1 MRIFLKVVSLLF
13 LSLSFQCLHASAI
26 SVEPMIADLNY
37 ENRFQ
42 DIMVHNVG
50 SDTAYVELQ
59 IYRLD
64 NPGLPTQK
72 FVTLEDNPLQLGLI
86 ATPSKLIV
94 PAGQTRIVR
103 ALYLGPP
110 PTSDIVYQ
118 VVIKPVTGQLVALAS
133 PSSKVTTGVQ
143 MIIAYGV
150 TLYMRPI
157 NLDYTITAVRKG
169 TALTLTNKGNTTV
182 VVGECQQCTDKDQ
195 KKCSIISNLGKTFY
209 PGNTWDFTLPTDAP
223 LTCREEVKQYEYYPL
238 TIQ

>member
-1 MRIFLKVVSLLF
+1 MRIFFKVVSVMF
-13 LSLSFQCLHASAI
+13 LSLFFQCLHASAI

-42 DIMVHNVG
+42 DIMVQNVG

-72 FVTLEDNPLQLGLI
+72 FVALEDNPLQVGLI

-94 PAGQTRIVR
+94 PANQTRIVR
-103 ALYLGPP
+103 ALYLGAP

-143 MIIAYGV
+143 VIIAYGV
-150 TLYMRPI
+150 TLYVRPVK
-157 NLDYTITAVRKG
+157 LDHTIKAVRTG
-169 TALTLTNKGNTTV
+169 TALTLTNTGNTTV
-182 VVGECQQCTDKDQ
+182 IVGECQQCTAADH
-195 KKCSIISNLGKTFY
+195 KKCNTLSNLGKTLF
-209 PGNTWDFTLPTDAP
+209 PGNTWTDTLPAALP
-223 LTCREEVKQYEYYPL
+223 LTCQEEVRQNEYYPL